1 MRTATHRTALFVG
14 LCVGLLAHGALA
26 AYRPPDTTSKLTAY
40 QLATNNM
47 AANPSGTNK
56 MILMIVSDTNSCTA
70 CRSLEFG
77 ILPSQQMMDF
87 LDESFVYW
95 ACGPE
100 VNCSSYTE
108 YAGSGALAIPASYV
122 INPFSGKGVYQF
134 AASGADSPGTYFE
147 WLSKSLLRSTAPRI
161 TGITFT
167 SPTTVVVSGQ
177 SISTNVA
184 LRTVKYKVNDG
195 GTWASLTIPSGTW
208 ASAFQL
214 PALTVAQGSVSKL
227 YIYGQD
233 SSGTYKTKTNIV
245 NLIEAVQKVDPTV
258 AMSVSPGSTTAYGQ
272 AVTFTATFSGTKG
285 TPTGTAQFKVNGV
298 NSGAAVNLAN
308 GVATMSLSTLAK
320 GTSTVTA
327 VYSGDANYN
336 TATGTHT
343 QTVTAAVLTVTATGV
358 NKEYD
363 GTTAAQVNYSAN
375 VVAGDTVTITGNAAF
390 TTKHSGL
397 QAISVTGIAISGASA
412 SNYELNPAPVTTSAT
427 IYKRAITVTAVA
439 DTKVADGTTA
449 SSKVPQ
455 ITSGTLAAG
464 DTAAFVQ
471 AFDTAAVGSNKVI
484 TASGVVNDGNAGNNY
499 AITFVANNSGVIE
512 PGQVSTATVTITPPA
527 AIVAPGASVTFTGAV
542 TNGTGTETLQW
553 QKNGVALAGKT
564 DSTLTIANV
573 SQADA
578 GAYQLLASGGGT
590 TATSKAA
597 GLWVTGSPKMYM
609 ALPVYGPAS
618 NAVYLQVTE
627 NLQPNGA
634 IWNVV
639 TNSGVRGLGPRVVV
653 SEEYAPTNAMRFYRL
668 FIPQE

>member
-1 MRTATHRTALFVG
+1 MRTATHRAALFVG
-14 LCVGLLAHGALA
+14 LCIGLLAHAALA
-26 AYRPPDTTSKLTAY
+26 AYRPPDTTSKLEAY

-47 AANPSGTNK
+47 AANSTGTNK

-87 LDESFVYW
+87 LAESFVYW
-95 ACGPE
+95 GCGPE

-108 YAGSGALAIPASYV
+108 YAGSGSLAIPASYV

-177 SISTNVA
+177 SFSTNVA
-184 LRTVKYKVNDG
+184 LRTVRYKVNESG
-195 GTWASLTIPSGTW
+195 AWTSQTIPAGTW

-214 PALTVAQGSVSKL
+214 PALTVPQGSVSKL

-245 NLIEAVQKVDPTV
+245 NLIQTVQQVDPTV
-258 AMSVSPGSTTAYGQ
+258 TVTASPGSTTAYGQ
-272 AVTFTATFSGTKG
+272 AVTFTATCSGANG
-285 TPTGTAQFKVNGV
+285 TPTGTVQFQVNGV
-298 NSGAAVNLAN
+298 NLGTPVTLVNGAA
-308 GVATMSLSTLAK
+308 TSTQSTPAK
-320 GTSTVTA
+320 GTATVTA
-327 VYSGDANYN
+327 IYNGDTGYN
-336 TATGTHT
+336 AKTGTHT
-343 QTVTAAVLTVTATGV
+343 QTINAATLTVTATGTDKV
-358 NKEYD
+358 YD
-363 GTTAAQVNYSAN
+363 GTTDAQVSFSDNR
-375 VVAGDTVTITGNAAF
+375 VAGDSVTVTGNAAF
-390 TTKHSGL
+390 TSKNKGL

-412 SNYELNPAPVTTSAT
+412 TNYQLSSTSAT
-427 IYKRAITVTAVA
+427 ATATINPRPITVSAVA
-439 DTKVADGTTA
+439 DTKIVDGTTT
-449 SSKVPQ
+449 SSKLPL
-455 ITSGTLAAG
+455 ITAGTLAAS
-464 DTAAFVQ
+464 DTPAFTQ
-471 AFDTAAVGSNKVI
+471 TFDNALVGTNKTI
-484 TASGVVNDGNAGNNY
+484 TPAGIVNDGNGGQNY
-499 AITFVANNSGVIE
+499 AVSFVPNTNGVIE
-512 PGQVSTATVTITPPA
+512 PSPLPPLEVTVTPLHS
-527 AIVAPGASVTFTGAV
+527 IVTNGASVTFVGTA
-542 TNGTGTETLQW
+542 TNGTKGETFQW
-553 QKNGVALAGKT
+553 HKNGVALSGKT
-564 DSTLTIANV
+564 DMTLTIAGV

-578 GAYQLLASGGGT
+578 GAYELVASNGGT
-590 TATSKAA
+590 TASSKPA
-597 GLWVTGSPKMYM
+597 GLWVTGTPKTYM

-618 NAVYLQVTE
+618 NAIYLQVAE

-639 TNSGVRGLGPRVVV
+639 TNSGVRGLGPQVVV